1 MSDAPAVVMEGVDFA
16 FGDGLVLED
25 VTLSIGEGDF
35 VGVVGPNGGGK
46 TTLVKLMLGLLT
58 PLRGTVEVFG
68 RSPTR
73 SAERLGYV
81 PQIWDCRPSFPV
93 TVLDVTLMGL
103 VGPGP
108 TGGPYSGADR
118 EQAIEALDRVGLAHV
133 AGRPFSELS
142 GGQEQR
148 ALVARA
154 IASHPDLLALDEPT
168 AHVDIAAEQDMHDLL
183 LDLHRDMTIVLVSHD
198 LSLVS
203 NAVGSVLCVN
213 RRVVRHPTSDLS
225 DVSGDLLREIFGDQL
240 RVVRHDRRVEEGEG
254 D

>member
-1 MSDAPAVVMEGVDFA
+1 MEGVDFG

-25 VTLSIGEGDF
+25 VTLSIAEGDF
-35 VGVVGPNGGGK
+35 VAVVGPNGGGK
-46 TTLVKLMLGLLT
+46 TTLVKLMVGLLT
-58 PLRGTVEVFG
+58 PLRGTIRVFG
-68 RSPTR
+68 QSPTR

-81 PQIWDCRPSFPV
+81 PQIWDRRPSFPV

-103 VGPGP
+103 VGPGRAE
-108 TGGPYSGADR
+108 GPYSHADR
-118 EQAIEALDRVGLAHV
+118 DQAIEALARVGLAHV
-133 AGRPFSELS
+133 ADRPFCELS

-168 AHVDIAAEQDMHDLL
+168 AHVDPAAEQDMHDLL
-183 LDLHRDMTIVLVSHD
+183 LDLPRDMTIVMVSHD
-198 LSLVS
+198 LDMVS
-203 NAVGSVLCVN
+203 DAVESVLCVN
-213 RRVVRHPTSDLS
+213 RRVKRHPTSALS
-225 DVSGDLLREIFGDQL
+225 DVSGDLLRELFGDQL